1 LGPVILTRCCQVLVN
16 PPALAFEVSHP
27 ERVQTSYVRYLRRQA
42 YDFFKLDGAPLRIWF
57 RSRFKLRTDE
67 DLLSYLNWGVVPPE
81 ARAEWIDEERK
92 LSEGAEDE
100 QSALDNDS
108 DDDFWEDTQP
118 GNKVEN
124 ARP

>member
-1 LGPVILTRCCQVLVN
+1 
-16 PPALAFEVSHP
+16 
-27 ERVQTSYVRYLRRQA
+27 
-42 YDFFKLDGAPLRIWF
+42 LDGAPLRIWF